1 MKIGFTFFIVLLCN
15 LLSAQGNSNAEKI
28 QLIQQLKIFLRSEIK
43 LNLNNDFYDAWD
55 NRTTTNY
62 LLYISSS
69 QTVKS
74 INNRPFIFFGED
86 EKSALKEKTT
96 YDSLGYE
103 TLLYKSN
110 NTISTKLSN
119 SLLNFP
125 SESIVF
131 IVIHEAVHQHLKG
144 KSVPYIIEEAACDLV
159 ANYASIAFI
168 EKNYSQLYKKAKKQK
183 KLNEKFYK
191 NINDAQKLADIA
203 LYAHKEQIYH
213 SADKKIKN
221 LIKRGNDL
229 HRDRFNYGI
238 NNAFFVRYENYSKNY
253 FVLKQKFI
261 DLKSFEKFMVYI
273 EQMAE
278 KKPKIIDT
286 IR

>member
-1 MKIGFTFFIVLLCN
+1 MKIGLTFFIVLLCN
-15 LLSAQGNSNAEKI
+15 LLSAQGNTNAEKI
-28 QLIQQLKIFLRSEIK
+28 QLIQQLKTFLRSEIK
-43 LNLNNDFYDAWD
+43 LTLNNDFYDAWD

-144 KSVPYIIEEAACDLV
+144 KSVPYIIEEAACDLI

>member
-1 MKIGFTFFIVLLCN
+1 MKSRLTFFILLVCN
-15 LLSAQGNSNAEKI
+15 LLSAQNNTNAEKI
-28 QLIQQLKIFLRSEIK
+28 QLIQQLKTFLRTEIK
-43 LNLNNDFYDAWD
+43 LNLNNDFYDNWD
-55 NRTTTNY
+55 NRTTMNY

-69 QTVKS
+69 QSVKS
-74 INNRPFIFFGED
+74 INNRPFIFFGDD
-86 EKSALKEKTT
+86 EKGALKEKAN
-96 YDSLGYE
+96 YDSLGYQ
-103 TLLYKSN
+103 TLLYKTN

-144 KSVPYIIEEAACDLV
+144 KSVPYIIEEAACDLI

-168 EKNYSQLYKKAKKQK
+168 EKNYSSLYKRAKKQK

-203 LYAHKEQIYH
+203 LYTHKEQIYH

-229 HRDRFNYGI
+229 HRDRFNYGV

-261 DLKSFEKFMVYI
+261 DLKSFQKFMEYI
-273 EQMAE
+273 EQMSE

>member
-1 MKIGFTFFIVLLCN
+1 MKIGLTFFILLVCN
-15 LLSAQGNSNAEKI
+15 LLSAQGNTNAEKI
-28 QLIQQLKIFLRSEIK
+28 QLIQQLKTFLRSEIK

-74 INNRPFIFFGED
+74 VNNRPFIFFGED
-86 EKSALKEKTT
+86 EKSALKEKST

-183 KLNEKFYK
+183 KLNERFYK

-203 LYAHKEQIYH
+203 LYAHKEKIYH
-213 SADKKIKN
+213 SADKKIKH
-221 LIKRGNDL
+221 LVKRGNDL

-261 DLKSFEKFMVYI
+261 DLKSFQKFMDYI

>member
-1 MKIGFTFFIVLLCN
+1 LKIGFTFFIVLLCN